1 MARPAKFDRKEAVE
15 YAMNAFWR
23 DGYEANSVKALSEEL
38 GITRSSF
45 YNAFGSREAL
55 FNEAFA
61 LYLSDSP
68 DKALKDATPERS
80 VKTLFTQ
87 TFMAICKV
95 RAADEEARGCL
106 AVNGVAELCNTHPTL
121 GPKLRAAMLANIA
134 RIETILEWGVASG
147 ELDTQIDTRAMAL
160 SVKNLIVGL
169 NMMSKL
175 IVSEDE
181 LWRIA
186 STTLRALGLLAER
199 KHEAL

>member
-1 MARPAKFDRKEAVE
+1 MARPAKFNRKEAVE

-23 DGYEANSVKALSEEL
+23 DGYEANSVKSLSEEL

-61 LYLSDSP
+61 LYLSGSP
-68 DKALKDATPERS
+68 DKALKKATPERS

-121 GPKLRAAMLANIA
+121 GPKLRTAMLANIA

-147 ELDTQIDTRAMAL
+147 ELDAQTDTRALAL

-175 IVSEDE
+175 IASEDE

-199 KHEAL
+199 KHETL